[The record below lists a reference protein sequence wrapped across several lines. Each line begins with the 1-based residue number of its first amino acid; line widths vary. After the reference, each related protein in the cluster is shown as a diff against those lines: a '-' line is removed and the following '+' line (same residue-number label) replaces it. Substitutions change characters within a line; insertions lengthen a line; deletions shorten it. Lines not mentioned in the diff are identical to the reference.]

1 MLPDQVTFL
10 SKANLSQTLDALPH
24 NTRVEIDGR
33 KTTRFDNDALEVLL
47 SFRETARTRNI
58 DYRLVGIPET
68 DVTTAH

>member
-1 MLPDQVTFL
+1 
-10 SKANLSQTLDALPH
+10 
-24 NTRVEIDGR
+24 VEIDGR

-68 DVTTAH
+68 DVTIAH